1 MSDINISNTDIVLDL
16 YNNNFVEV
24 TSKQYDKSTRT
35 ISALISEY
43 GKVIQIP
50 NGVTAQVR
58 MKKPDGK
65 GIIKDCT
72 ISNNKIVI
80 VEDEQMLLFAGRH
93 KVDVVLFTDT
103 QRVSTLSFILVVES
117 AAVSDEDVL
126 SSNEYSALD
135 KALKDCRDTV
145 ADINRRLEAG
155 EFNGGPPGT
164 RGSQWTQ
171 GTSIT
176 GTDTSPTVFNASG
189 ISDALVNDCYFNT
202 ATGNTYRCVSAGD
215 ASQAKWVY
223 TGCLKSISN
232 SSAITE
238 EGQYSIDAVQANPSI
253 EGTLA
258 NKQERINTN
267 LTTLS
272 DNVNGSIKSVS
283 SGAAGLLGSGI
294 YYLGSNVT
302 GVPLSSGGMLICS
315 EASSSGNKVQ
325 IFFSISTST
334 PYEIY
339 KRTYNGTTSTW
350 GSWYALGIDKA
361 RKWHATTATV
371 TFDTGANTA
380 SVTISGVTSGCPVI
394 AERVMSSSGSKY
406 IVGASAT
413 ANTITL
419 VLNEAVTSS
428 TSINVN
434 IMYYC

>member
-258 NKQERINTN
+258 NKQERINESLTQLNTN
-267 LTTLS
+267 LALKQDASTAINTS
-272 DNVNGSIKSVS
+272 NIGSQSVNYATSAGNAGTVGGYSIADIQTDAQSRADAKQEK
-283 SGAAGLLGSGI
+283 
-294 YYLGSNVT
+294 
-302 GVPLSSGGMLICS
+302 LIM
-315 EASSSGNKVQ
+315 EL
-325 IFFSISTST
+325 
-334 PYEIY
+334 Y
-339 KRTYNGTTSTW
+339 
-350 GSWYALGIDKA
+350 
-361 RKWHATTATV
+361 
-371 TFDTGANTA
+371 TA
-380 SVTISGVTSGCPVI
+380 STDGNYAIVNKSGYTLISAHTVRDDSGYFVKGINKRNDGRYTLIIDGLTS
-394 AERVMSSSGSKY
+394 
-406 IVGASAT
+406 SAT
-413 ANTITL
+413 MSFWLTWAK
-419 VLNEAVTSS
+419 E
-428 TSINVN
+428 
-434 IMYYC
+434 

>member
-35 ISALISEY
+35 ISALVSEY

-103 QRVSTLSFILVVES
+103 QRVSTLSFILIVES

-176 GTDTSPTVFNASG
+176 GTDTSPNVFNASG

-258 NKQERINTN
+258 NKQERINES
-267 LTTLS
+267 LGKSGTTKYIIGLKETSQSIDLS
-272 DNVNGSIKSVS
+272 PFKKIFLRLKINEYLYKYIEIPKSD
-283 SGAAGLLGSGI
+283 I
-294 YYLGSNVT
+294 ENVT
-302 GVPLSSGGMLICS
+302 NFRAVIDHKYDTQSFVEVEVEVSVKSCKIAQIRIGGGYTKFNIDLIG
-315 EASSSGNKVQ
+315 E
-325 IFFSISTST
+325 
-334 PYEIY
+334 Y
-339 KRTYNGTTSTW
+339 
-350 GSWYALGIDKA
+350 
-361 RKWHATTATV
+361 
-371 TFDTGANTA
+371 
-380 SVTISGVTSGCPVI
+380 
-394 AERVMSSSGSKY
+394 
-406 IVGASAT
+406 
-413 ANTITL
+413 
-419 VLNEAVTSS
+419 
-428 TSINVN
+428 
-434 IMYYC
+434 